1 MGGHNGQ
8 FREPSQVIRSVFAMA
23 SEHPNTVDPD
33 GRVVIFDASTRL
45 HLALGR
51 PKLVGE
57 VDLILG
63 TVAHPDHRLDDPIA
77 GREQFYRRGFDPKR
91 WLRVV
96 VDFNDTPARVVTAFV
111 QQNLPRDWK
120 P

>member
-1 MGGHNGQ
+1 MPLDH
-8 FREPSQVIRSVFAMA
+8 PSTR
-23 SEHPNTVDPD
+23 DPD
-33 GRVVIFDASTRL
+33 GRVVVFDAATRL

-51 PKLVGE
+51 PKLMNE

-63 TVAHPDHRLDDPIA
+63 IVAHPDHRVDDPIA
-77 GREQFYRRGFDPKR
+77 GREHFYRRDLDPRR

-96 VDFNDTPARVVTAFV
+96 VDYRDVPAWVVTAFV
-111 QQNLPRDWK
+111 QRNPPRDWN

>member
-1 MGGHNGQ
+1 V
-8 FREPSQVIRSVFAMA
+8 PSN
-23 SEHPNTVDPD
+23 HPSTHDPD
-33 GRVVIFDASTRL
+33 GRLVVFDMGTRL

-51 PKLVGE
+51 PKLMGK

-63 TVAHPDHRLDDPIA
+63 TVAHPDHRVDDPIA
-77 GREQFYRRGFDPKR
+77 GREQFYRRDLDPRR

-96 VDFNDTPARVVTAFV
+96 VDFSEDPAWVVTALV
-111 QQNLPRDWK
+111 QENRPRGWK